1 MEADTGTRGSY
12 WRSKTGPLGQRQ
24 WAGPGPAHG
33 LPHLKSSSR
42 NPGSWCYPRALS
54 MLGTQ
59 APGKPSCSNPAKRP
73 HPFETSNNSTQA
85 CIPPHLPGPMKRV
98 IHTLPSPRKRGHI
111 ANDQLWSHVQG
122 AGAWVSSKG
131 AEWRGYRH
139 SGFTRELALPL
150 TPSVAHISKY
160 VIQPHGLQGDCW
172 T

>member
-1 MEADTGTRGSY
+1 
-12 WRSKTGPLGQRQ
+12 
-24 WAGPGPAHG
+24 
-33 LPHLKSSSR
+33 
-42 NPGSWCYPRALS
+42 

-85 CIPPHLPGPMKRV
+85 RIPPHLPGPMKRV
-98 IHTLPSPRKRGHI
+98 IHTLHSPRKRGHI

-131 AEWRGYRH
+131 AEWRGCRH

-150 TPSVAHISKY
+150 TPSGGAHLQVCGSATWPSGRLLDL
-160 VIQPHGLQGDCW
+160 IQLGPTRVLVLELLPCTQPCASPRGPTSALGNDAN
-172 T
+172 